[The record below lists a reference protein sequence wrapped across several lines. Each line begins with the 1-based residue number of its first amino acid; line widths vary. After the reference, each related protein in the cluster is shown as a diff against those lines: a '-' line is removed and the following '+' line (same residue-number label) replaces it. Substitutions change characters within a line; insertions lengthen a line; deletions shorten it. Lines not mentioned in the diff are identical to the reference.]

1 MSPIC
6 QLRRG
11 VAKRRVAAEIGTR
24 QRDARWFHDH
34 VPFAQ
39 NARLHAAARSATV
52 VDHAVLVL
60 LDHEV
65 VPDRRDA
72 GVELDWSLTSAS
84 RVVGDATSTTIM
96 GSAGHEPNR
105 QTGHQLMARL
115 GDRHAGSAA
124 HEVVVMDRSSARED
138 STQRRLLEG
147 SRSGAATVAH
157 DGVNCG
163 TGLMSCDQPPP
174 ALICAAQNPRPRS
187 AAPSISHDGRGLKRL
202 TRKSTKART
211 LGERWRA

>member
-1 MSPIC
+1 
-6 QLRRG
+6 
-11 VAKRRVAAEIGTR
+11 
-24 QRDARWFHDH
+24 
-34 VPFAQ
+34 
-39 NARLHAAARSATV
+39 V

-105 QTGHQLMARL
+105 PTGHQLMARLVRLVCTPGKEL

-124 HEVVVMDRSSARED
+124 HRGGGHGSILSP
-138 STQRRLLEG
+138 RR
-147 SRSGAATVAH
+147 
-157 DGVNCG
+157 
-163 TGLMSCDQPPP
+163 
-174 ALICAAQNPRPRS
+174 
-187 AAPSISHDGRGLKRL
+187 
-202 TRKSTKART
+202 
-211 LGERWRA
+211 